1 MPGGARGLPSA
12 PCSSLLERAATFE
25 PNGERTEGGPN
36 FSFASMSGEGRATP
50 RKWLTE
56 ALRTSPN

>member
-1 MPGGARGLPSA
+1 
-12 PCSSLLERAATFE
+12 LLERAATFE